1 VPETMVLVLAGGG
14 GERLSVLTY
23 ERAVSAL
30 PFGGKYRVIDFVLS
44 NCSHS
49 HLTVVGILT
58 QHAPISLNDHIGAGR
73 PWDLDRREGG
83 VLILQPFTTRTHA
96 GWYRGTADAIAQN
109 WDVIEDHRPER
120 ILVLSGDQIYRMD
133 YRSLM
138 HTHEQQHAA
147 VTLAVTRVPSSQT
160 PRFGMTT
167 IDRDGRVTELI
178 EKPERAATP
187 FASMGIYL
195 FEYGALAEAMRP
207 GPVNLVLDVLR
218 PLVAAGERV
227 MAHEFA
233 GYWEDV
239 GTIGSYYHS
248 NLEMVAPEPR
258 LALHDPRWPVLTRD
272 EERPP
277 VLLGAGAVVDR
288 ALIANGCRI
297 SGTVRRS
304 VLFPGVVVESGAEV
318 VDSVVMQD
326 AKIGPGARLERA
338 LLDKFTR
345 IGEGARVGSSTPAA
359 LQDHAWLEGLVLIG
373 KDAIVAAH
381 GRVEPPAVVGI
392 GARVQPG
399 SGGYVGPGT
408 QVPSRVWYEDV
419 V

>member
-1 VPETMVLVLAGGG
+1 MVLVLAGGG

-138 HTHEQQHAA
+138 HTHEQQRAA

-195 FEYGALAEAMRP
+195 FEYGALAEAMRL
-207 GPVNLVLDVLR
+207 GPQACGIPR
-218 PLVAAGERV
+218 PTWTAPLLASYLAEKTGIAVGEQ
-227 MAHEFA
+227 
-233 GYWEDV
+233 
-239 GTIGSYYHS
+239 
-248 NLEMVAPEPR
+248 
-258 LALHDPRWPVLTRD
+258 
-272 EERPP
+272 
-277 VLLGAGAVVDR
+277 
-288 ALIANGCRI
+288 
-297 SGTVRRS
+297 TVRHY
-304 VLFPGVVVESGAEV
+304 L
-318 VDSVVMQD
+318 
-326 AKIGPGARLERA
+326 A
-338 LLDKFTR
+338 LLDYVCRRPTWTVRHKAEEQPDYALKR
-345 IGEGARVGSSTPAA
+345 RGSRRS
-359 LQDHAWLEGLVLIG
+359 
-373 KDAIVAAH
+373 
-381 GRVEPPAVVGI
+381 
-392 GARVQPG
+392 
-399 SGGYVGPGT
+399 
-408 QVPSRVWYEDV
+408 
-419 V
+419 